1 MISSTLQFL
10 SVINVIYT
18 FTSLFSFVFVIT
30 AGGPGFAT
38 TTVDY
43 YTYLTTFENGQ
54 FGYGAALAFLLFLIV
69 LVLTIAQIKLF
80 PQRQVQQGS

>member
-1 MISSTLQFL
+1 
-10 SVINVIYT
+10 
-18 FTSLFSFVFVIT
+18 VIT

-54 FGYGAALAFLLFLIV
+54 FGYGAALAVLLFLIV
-69 LVLTIAQIKLF
+69 LLLTIAQIKLF
-80 PQRQVQQGS
+80 PQREVQQGA